1 MQRIHAT
8 KAEDTTF
15 ELCQEEERK
24 REKEKERERLSE
36 IGTMKN
42 GRHNGSKIYIQTLR
56 SGLKNKAR
64 VEFLNQL

>member
-24 REKEKERERLSE
+24 REKEKKRERLSRNNE
-36 IGTMKN
+36 KWET
-42 GRHNGSKIYIQTLR
+42 
-56 SGLKNKAR
+56 
-64 VEFLNQL
+64 